1 MGQFLTKN
9 GLSHV
14 WLTLKS
20 KLNAKVDKVDGKQLS
35 TNDYTT
41 AEKNKLAGLSNYSH
55 PTSAGNK
62 HIPAGGAAGKILGWA
77 SDGTAQWVDD
87 KNTTYGDATQS
98 AHGLMTAAD
107 KTKLDGIAAGA
118 NKYVHPSYTAAAA
131 GLYKVTVDASGHVSA
146 TTAVA
151 KSDITAL
158 GIPSTNTTY
167 GAASQS
173 ANGLMSAADKKKLD
187 GFGAASSYATMTYV
201 GQQISAAGHIS
212 KSIVQ
217 TLPAVKDAKD
227 NVIYMIKKATPDG
240 SNLYDEYML
249 ISGALEKIGDT
260 KTVIDDI
267 TNEEIDAILAS

>member
-1 MGQFLTKN
+1 MAVSLMGPATGLTNSKLAMADTTAGRVVKGDTFYAGDKNIKTGTMPNRALSPRAGGQADTYLNDQFKNVGVSTDPTASYWLCKN
-9 GLSHV
+9 G
-14 WLTLKS
+14 
-20 KLNAKVDKVDGKQLS
+20 DGVKRFCIRPP
-35 TNDYTT
+35 Y
-41 AEKNKLAGLSNYSH
+41 
-55 PTSAGNK
+55 
-62 HIPAGGAAGKILGWA
+62 GAYALG
-77 SDGTAQWVDD
+77 
-87 KNTTYGDATQS
+87 
-98 AHGLMTAAD
+98 
-107 KTKLDGIAAGA
+107 
-118 NKYVHPSYTAAAA
+118 
-131 GLYKVTVDASGHVSA
+131 TVDASGHVSA

-167 GAASQS
+167 SAATQS

-212 KSIVQ
+212 KSIVE

-227 NVIYMIKKATPDG
+227 NIIYMIKKATPDG

-260 KTVIDDI
+260 KTVIDEI

>member
-1 MGQFLTKN
+1 MAFLDLD
-9 GLSHV
+9 GLSHLV
-14 WLTLKS
+14 QWFKGQLS
-20 KLNAKVDKVDGKQLS
+20 GKVDKVEGKQLS
-35 TNDYTT
+35 SNDYTT
-41 AEKNKLAGLSNYSH
+41 AEKNKLEGLSNYSH
-55 PTSAGNK
+55 PTTSGNK

-87 KNTTYGDATQS
+87 KNTTYNDVTQS

-118 NKYVHPSYTAAAA
+118 NKYIHPSYTAAAA

-167 GAASQS
+167 SAATQS

-212 KSIVQ
+212 KSIVE

-260 KTVIDDI
+260 KTVIEAI
-267 TNEEIDAILAS
+267 TNTQIDTILAS

>member
-1 MGQFLTKN
+1 MAFLDLD
-9 GLSHV
+9 GLSHLV
-14 WLTLKS
+14 QWFKGQLS
-20 KLNAKVDKVDGKQLS
+20 GKVDKVEGKQLS
-35 TNDYTT
+35 SNDYTT

-55 PTSAGNK
+55 PTTSGNK

-87 KNTTYGDATQS
+87 KNTTYNDVTQS

-118 NKYVHPSYTAAAA
+118 NKYIHPSYTAAAA

-167 GAASQS
+167 SAATQS

-212 KSIVQ
+212 KSIVEK
-217 TLPAVKDAKD
+217 LPAVKDAKD

-260 KTVIDDI
+260 KTVIESI
-267 TNEEIDAILAS
+267 TNTQIDTILAS

>member
-1 MGQFLTKN
+1 M
-9 GLSHV
+9 
-14 WLTLKS
+14 KS

-35 TNDYTT
+35 SNDYTT
-41 AEKNKLAGLSNYSH
+41 VEKNKLAGLSNYSH
-55 PTSAGNK
+55 PTTSGNK
-62 HIPAGGAAGKILGWA
+62 HIPAGGAEGKILGWA

-118 NKYVHPSYTAAAA
+118 NKYIHPSYTEAAA

-167 GAASQS
+167 SAATQS

-212 KSIVQ
+212 KSIVE

-260 KTVIDDI
+260 KTVIDEI